1 MKFRSARGQ
10 RVEDTGRLL
19 GDERGVWAC
28 EPKLAVPCGQEEVR
42 AALVGIV
49 HACLQLVLA
58 EHLVPVVLR
67 LPGVY
72 NPPLGNIPARSK
84 AQHAADVHI
93 REPILDVPEIWLK
106 RVAIVIAAEG
116 NV

>member
-10 RVEDTGRLL
+10 REEDTGRLI
-19 GDERGVWAC
+19 GDEKGVWAC
-28 EPKLAVPCGQEEVR
+28 EPKLAVHRGQEEVR

-49 HACLQLVLA
+49 HACLQLVPA
-58 EHLVPVVLR
+58 EHIVPVVLR

-93 REPILDVPEIWLK
+93 REPILDMPEIWLNS
-106 RVAIVIAAEG
+106 VAILVAAEG